1 MNILMNEKISEPPAA
16 GIKVNPGAD
25 CRWPASEV
33 YSGISFCDAVRS
45 ATEGDGKAVTLD
57 SGSISVCRWSKV
69 VLGFNEPDPALD
81 LKVQH
86 NLLFGTE
93 SILIAPI
100 SMFDAECPPDTVL
113 IRTTPAKIKK
123 IIKLAGESPISMFD
137 AECPPDTVLI
147 RTTPAKI
154 KKIIKLAGES
164 SLAGEHA
171 DDLGKSALAVLSK
184 SGNSIEKTRVEL
196 VNGALARLNSL
207 EQWRDFTKW
216 IFKHQLTTYVFDLLL
231 DKYLANMSMCRNSTV
246 IPFLSGKLNVSYF
259 CTGGIAW
266 GMNSPEHLACGMPHD
281 IYARIAPQIADSYY
295 K

>member
-1 MNILMNEKISEPPAA
+1 MNILINEKKTEPVAA
-16 GIKVNPGAD
+16 GIKANPAAD
-25 CRWPASEV
+25 CRWPDSER
-33 YSGISFCDAVRS
+33 YSGISFCDAVRA
-45 ATEGDGKAVTLD
+45 ATEGEGKAFTLD
-57 SGSISVCRWSKV
+57 SESITVCRWSKV

-81 LKVQH
+81 LKVRH
-86 NLLFGTE
+86 NLPFGTE

-123 IIKLAGESPISMFD
+123 IIKLAGES
-137 AECPPDTVLI
+137 
-147 RTTPAKI
+147 
-154 KKIIKLAGES
+154 
-164 SLAGEHA
+164 SLADEHA
-171 DDLGKSALAVLSK
+171 DDLGKSALSVLSRG
-184 SGNSIEKTRVEL
+184 GNSVEKTRVEL
-196 VNGALARLNSL
+196 VNASLARLNGL

-266 GMNSPEHLACGMPHD
+266 GMNSPDHMACGMPYE
-281 IYARIAPQIADSYY
+281 IYARIAPQIADNYH